1 MVMTST
7 SRMIKLFTLILMF
20 ISMVGCASVK
30 MSPPSASADTLHKLR
45 AANLASSSVGEF
57 GLAPGLK
64 PGLDKSLGG
73 LRGMSLQSA
82 NESFSQQLKDT
93 VIVELK
99 AAGLYDEKSE
109 LQIEAQLLENQ
120 VNAAITTGSAKLAA
134 NFTVD
139 KAGKRLFEKSF
150 SVDSQW
156 DSSFIGDIAVPE
168 AINRYSSL
176 YRQLVAKLFDDKDF
190 QITLARE

>member
-1 MVMTST
+1 MTSA
-7 SRMIKLFTLILMF
+7 SLRMIKLSALILMLV
-20 ISMVGCASVK
+20 SMIGCASVT
-30 MSPPSASADTLHKLR
+30 MPPPSASADTLKKLR

-57 GLAPGLK
+57 SLAPDLK
-64 PGLDKSLGG
+64 PELDKSLGG
-73 LRGMSLQSA
+73 LRGMSLHNA
-82 NESFSQQLKDT
+82 HGSFSQQLRDT

-109 LQIEAQLLENQ
+109 LQIEAQLLESQ
-120 VNAAITTGSAKLAA
+120 VDAAITIGTAKLAA

-139 KAGKRLFEKSF
+139 KGGKRVFEKVL
-150 SVDSQW
+150 SVESEW

-168 AINRYSSL
+168 AINQYNSL

-190 QITLARE
+190 QVVLSRDN

>member
-1 MVMTST
+1 MIST
-7 SRMIKLFTLILMF
+7 SLMTKLFTLILML

-45 AANLASSSVGEF
+45 AANLESSSVGEF

-64 PGLDKSLGG
+64 PELDKSLGG
-73 LRGMSLQSA
+73 LRGMSLRGA
-82 NESFSQQLKDT
+82 NDSFSQQLKDT

-109 LQIEAQLLENQ
+109 LQIEAQLLESQ
-120 VNAAITTGSAKLAA
+120 VNAAINKGSAKLAA

-139 KAGKRLFEKSF
+139 KAGKRIFEKSF

-168 AINRYSSL
+168 AINQYSSL

-190 QITLARE
+190 QIALARE